1 MSSPFAN
8 PFGGNDPSRLGPGVS
23 MQSVMEEDE
32 SELMASPTSPGFGQ
46 GGNAMFNSS
55 SFSPDDNNSSFSPGP
70 RSPPN
75 PESYPAQY
83 NFGRRTSVSAESLK
97 PSADTADNWTP
108 PFHEKTQD
116 QLVRLK
122 AALKENF
129 LFAHLDDEQY
139 SQVLGALVEKPIPAK
154 DIKVG
159 RLVNWWRAD
168 CCFGSRS

>member
-8 PFGGNDPSRLGPGVS
+8 PFGGSDASRG
-23 MQSVMEEDE
+23 MQSVVEEEEADV
-32 SELMASPTSPGFGQ
+32 MASPTSPRYGKS
-46 GGNAMFNSS
+46 GGGTMFNSS
-55 SFSPDDNNSSFSPGP
+55 FYSEGNPDSFQPSEP

-75 PESYPAQY
+75 PETYPAQY

-97 PSADTADNWTP
+97 PSADTADGWTP

-122 AALKENF
+122 NALKENF

-139 SQVLGALVEKPIPAK
+139 TQVLGALVEKPIPAK
-154 DIKVG
+154 GIKVG
-159 RLVNWWRAD
+159 RQFR
-168 CCFGSRS
+168 G